1 MTKPVVGFIGTGIM
15 GCSMA
20 SHLMAAGF
28 DLQIYNRTQE
38 KATSL
43 IEKGAKWHDTP
54 ADLAP
59 HCDIIITM
67 VGYPKDVEAIYFGP
81 QGLIARSK
89 ADTLLIDMTTSSP
102 ALARWIASEA
112 EACQKSALDAPVSG
126 GDVGAREARLS
137 IMVGG
142 EAEAFQKAYPLF
154 EAMGKQILHMGTAG
168 MGQHTKM
175 SNQIAI
181 ASNMMGVCE
190 SLVYAEKNGLDP
202 ALVFEAISAGAAN
215 SASLTNLAPRMLKGD
230 YAPGFFIKHFLKDMK
245 IAIESAQEAN
255 IDLPGLKLACSLYES
270 LAEQGAENDG
280 TQALIKWYKEACN

>member
-28 DLQIYNRTQE
+28 DLHIYNRTQE

-102 ALARWIASEA
+102 ALARWIANEA
-112 EACQKSALDAPVSG
+112 EACQKFRFGPHSFIVFINIAPLKAGQSIRLCCPYPAG
-126 GDVGAREARLS
+126 G
-137 IMVGG
+137 
-142 EAEAFQKAYPLF
+142 LF
-154 EAMGKQILHMGTAG
+154 
-168 MGQHTKM
+168 
-175 SNQIAI
+175 N
-181 ASNMMGVCE
+181 
-190 SLVYAEKNGLDP
+190 P
-202 ALVFEAISAGAAN
+202 F
-215 SASLTNLAPRMLKGD
+215 
-230 YAPGFFIKHFLKDMK
+230 
-245 IAIESAQEAN
+245 
-255 IDLPGLKLACSLYES
+255 
-270 LAEQGAENDG
+270 
-280 TQALIKWYKEACN
+280 